1 MSQENSPSVGGSPY
15 DFFGDRAPAWMRDI
29 YRFFPIRSH
38 FVLSGNITD
47 LVLVPSGEQ
56 FIPMSLSRAL
66 SEFLEACGYEFLLSY
81 DPFDQFELVASTP
94 AKIDRIHRL
103 GIGVQFGEDGQ
114 MASPTTKPVKL
125 HEVMKS
131 VVLPPSVRGAILV
144 EHAARLSDEDKM
156 ELFGASLKLSRRA
169 QHKMMPDGK
178 ARYAPVFWLVDSV
191 IGDLPSW
198 FVLKNERV
206 RTLTIPLP
214 SIETRHRA
222 AETLAAEMGDYD
234 AMSVEERA
242 DFTDRFA
249 KETEGFTIDA
259 MLSTEALASNQGHG
273 LRSIQNAVR
282 LYKVGI
288 VENRWE
294 GDALKKRI
302 AGAAEELKFYV
313 KGQGAAIKKAVDILV
328 RSVVGL
334 NAAGKPRGVLFLAGP
349 TGVGKTELA
358 KALSRLLFGDAEA
371 YIRFD
376 MSEFSAEHAEA
387 RLIGA
392 PPGYVG
398 YGKGGELTKSVTE
411 RPQSVILFDEIE
423 KAHPRLFDK
432 FLQIL
437 DDGRLTDGDGRT
449 AYFSESIIVFTSNK
463 GIYTT
468 DQFGV
473 RQQNVDPSMPRE
485 EYVERIGSA
494 IEAFFKFELGRPE
507 LYGRVGDKVVIFD
520 FITSDVAGQ
529 IFDKH
534 LDQIIKQMREQKRID
549 IEISESARKKLSTF
563 CVEDLKSGGRGILS
577 RLEAAFVDPLAA
589 ELFSQN
595 PMPGEKIVVSDIAIG
610 DSQYGLVLS

>member
-1 MSQENSPSVGGSPY
+1 
-15 DFFGDRAPAWMRDI
+15 MRDI
-29 YRFFPIRSH
+29 YHFFPIRSH
-38 FVLSGNITD
+38 FVLSGNVAD

-56 FIPMSLSRAL
+56 FIPMSLPRAL
-66 SEFLEACGYEFLLSY
+66 SAFLEACGYDFLLSY
-81 DPFDQFELVASTP
+81 DPFDQFELIAPTP
-94 AKIDRIHRL
+94 EKIDRVHRVGL
-103 GIGVQFGEDGQ
+103 GVQFGGDGQ
-114 MASPTTKPVKL
+114 MASPPTKPVKL
-125 HEVMKS
+125 HEVMKA
-131 VVLPPSVRGAILV
+131 VVQSPVARGAILV
-144 EHAARLSDEDKM
+144 EHAARLGDEEKM
-156 ELFGASLKLSRRA
+156 ELFGASLKLSKRA

-191 IGDLPSW
+191 IGDLPAW

-214 SIETRHRA
+214 SIETRQRA
-222 AETLAAEMGDYD
+222 AETLAVGMSDHD
-234 AMSVEERA
+234 ALSDEERA
-242 DFTDRFA
+242 DFIGRFA

-259 MLSTEALASNQGHG
+259 MLSTETLASDQGHG
-273 LRSIQNAVR
+273 LRDIQSAVR
-282 LYKVGI
+282 LYKVGV

-294 GDALKKRI
+294 GAALRKRI
-302 AGAAEELKFYV
+302 AGAEEELKYYV
-313 KGQGAAIKKAVDILV
+313 KGQSAAIKKAIDILV

-398 YGKGGELTKSVTE
+398 YGKGGELTKSVSE

-449 AYFSESIIVFTSNK
+449 AYFSEAIIVFTSNK

-468 DQFGV
+468 DRLGV
-473 RQQNVDPSMPRE
+473 RTENVDPSMPRE
-485 EYVERIGSA
+485 EYAARIGGA
-494 IEAFFKFELGRPE
+494 IESFFNMELGRPE
-507 LYGRVGDKVVIFD
+507 LYGRVGDKIVVFD
-520 FITSDVAGQ
+520 FITSDVASQ
-529 IFDKH
+529 IFEKR
-534 LDQIIKQMREQKRID
+534 LDQIIEQVKEQKRID
-549 IEISESARKKLSTF
+549 IVISDSARENLNRF
-563 CVEDLKSGGRGILS
+563 CIEDLKSGGRGILS

-589 ELFSQN
+589 ELFSHS
-595 PMPGEKIVVSDIAIG
+595 PMPGEKIVISDISVG
-610 DSQYGLVLS
+610 DSAFGLVLT